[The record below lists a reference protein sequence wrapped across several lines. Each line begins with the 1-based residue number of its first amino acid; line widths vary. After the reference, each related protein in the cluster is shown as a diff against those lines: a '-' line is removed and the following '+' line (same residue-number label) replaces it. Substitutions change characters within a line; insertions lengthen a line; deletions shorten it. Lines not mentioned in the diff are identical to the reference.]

1 MKLKNKDIWIA
12 QEPLKTLME
21 QKLPIRVSYDIIRL
35 VSKLSEQFKVIEETR
50 QGLIKKYGKSDEKG
64 QMSVEQGSE
73 SWEKF
78 VSEFNE
84 LMSLE
89 VEVVFDKIKLPEKIS
104 STCNKCNHSID
115 KPFEIEAKILMA
127 LDKFVEV

>member
-1 MKLKNKDIWIA
+1 
-12 QEPLKTLME
+12 
-21 QKLPIRVSYDIIRL
+21 
-35 VSKLSEQFKVIEETR
+35 
-50 QGLIKKYGKSDEKG
+50 
-64 QMSVEQGSE
+64 MSVEQGSE

-104 STCNKCNHSID
+104 STCDKCNHSID